1 MSSGFWLNYLFALL
15 VVGLMLGGL
24 YAVVRGLA
32 RGRILASADR
42 RLVTVLESTML
53 SQHAALHVVKV
64 GERYFLVGG
73 GQGHVSSLVELTPQE
88 VESWLESQREL
99 FRATKKSLLDMVKT
113 LRGNVRR

>member
-1 MSSGFWLNYLFALL
+1 MSSSFWLNYVFALL
-15 VVGLMLGGL
+15 VVALMLGGL

-64 GERYFLVGG
+64 GTKYYLIGG
-73 GQGHVSSLVELTPQE
+73 GQGHVSSLVELPPEE
-88 VESWLESQREL
+88 VESWLSGQRAI
-99 FRATKKSLLDMVKT
+99 FSDTRKSLVDMVKT
-113 LRGNVRR
+113 LRGKS

>member
-1 MSSGFWLNYLFALL
+1 VSSSFWLNYVLALL
-15 VVGLMLGGL
+15 VVALMLGGL

-64 GERYFLVGG
+64 GTKYYLIGG
-73 GQGHVSSLVELTPQE
+73 GQGHVTSLVELPPEE
-88 VESWLESQREL
+88 VEHWLTNQRAL
-99 FRATKKSLLDMVKT
+99 FTDTRKSLVEMVKS
-113 LRGNVRR
+113 LRGKS